1 MLEVHPSLLS
11 WGRACRRHRKE
22 CCLGRVRL
30 VLLLGTGFH
39 VSSVSVRARTSTQQ
53 GKLVLAGWGLRE
65 GLCSFWV
72 EFLGRRRGGY

>member
-11 WGRACRRHRKE
+11 WGRACRRRRKE

-30 VLLLGTGFH
+30 VLLLGTVFH
-39 VSSVSVRARTSTQQ
+39 VSSVSVRARTSIQ

-72 EFLGRRRGGY
+72 EFLRGY